1 MTAAPPGQ
9 EEKIIEV
16 WVNCPD
22 EETAATI
29 ADKIVGE
36 RLAACANIYPS
47 ISSRYHWKGKIESAR
62 EVPLLLKT
70 RQSLFD
76 VLVERVI
83 VLHPYETP
91 SIIGIDVKYANAPY
105 RAWLIKETVR

>member
-1 MTAAPPGQ
+1 MTVVPTGHD
-9 EEKIIEV
+9 ETIVEV

-22 EETAATI
+22 EQTAATI
-29 ADKIVGE
+29 ADLVVDE

-47 ISSRYHWKGKIESAR
+47 ISSRYHWKGKIKRAR

-76 VLVERVI
+76 MLVERVT

-91 SIIGIDVKYANAPY
+91 SIVGIEVIQASAAY
-105 RAWLIKETVR
+105 RAWLVDSTDQ

>member
-1 MTAAPPGQ
+1 MVATGLD
-9 EEKIIEV
+9 ETIIEV

-22 EETAATI
+22 GETAATI

-36 RLAACANIYPS
+36 RLAACANIYPP

-76 VLVERVI
+76 VLVEHVTA
-83 VLHPYETP
+83 LHPYETP
-91 SIIGIDVKYANAPY
+91 SIVGVDVTCANAPY
-105 RAWLIKETVR
+105 QAWLMGETA